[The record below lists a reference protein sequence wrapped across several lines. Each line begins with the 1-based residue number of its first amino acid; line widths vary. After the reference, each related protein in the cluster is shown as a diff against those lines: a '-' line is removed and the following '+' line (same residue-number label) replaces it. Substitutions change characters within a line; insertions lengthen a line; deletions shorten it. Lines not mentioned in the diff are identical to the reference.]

1 MYCFV
6 QTIHLYYIS
15 MDIRN
20 IDALELLQSLDDE
33 SVDLILTDPPYYKL
47 LNIEWDKQWKTKEDY
62 LIWLEGIIKES
73 QRVLKHNGSC
83 YMFASADMSW
93 YVEGVIR
100 KQFNVL
106 NHIRWADKQSIAK
119 SCNKEEL
126 RRYINNSE
134 GIIFAEQFKQADLS
148 IFEPKRTY
156 LDDTRLK
163 ANISRDKAN
172 KICNVRNT
180 ASRHYF
186 SRSQW
191 CLPTDELYNKLRIHM
206 DLKPY
211 E

>member
-1 MYCFV
+1 
-6 QTIHLYYIS
+6 

-100 KQFNVL
+100 K
-106 NHIRWADKQSIAK
+106 
-119 SCNKEEL
+119 
-126 RRYINNSE
+126 
-134 GIIFAEQFKQADLS
+134 
-148 IFEPKRTY
+148 
-156 LDDTRLK
+156 
-163 ANISRDKAN
+163 
-172 KICNVRNT
+172 
-180 ASRHYF
+180 
-186 SRSQW
+186 
-191 CLPTDELYNKLRIHM
+191 
-206 DLKPY
+206 
-211 E
+211 